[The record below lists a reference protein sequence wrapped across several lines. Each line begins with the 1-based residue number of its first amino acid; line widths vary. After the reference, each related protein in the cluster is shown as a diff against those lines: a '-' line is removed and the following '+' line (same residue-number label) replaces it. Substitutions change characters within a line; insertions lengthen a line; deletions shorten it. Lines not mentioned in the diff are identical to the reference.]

1 MPGFDGQGPGNQVQ
15 DDEQNMIN
23 QDELK
28 QFLTAANQA
37 GYAGGDESKEI
48 KETDGSKTIIF
59 ESGDWKSHDNFFGG
73 EPYGGRTIV
82 FYQNQPVWLMVYYG
96 WVIDGAEL
104 KPIYTA
110 LRNALKQMPSEAPY
124 RGPQN
129 YSEDNFVYANSW
141 SGTVE
146 RFSGEEQILSNNKLV
161 YRANYMGG
169 LVDQIKE

>member
-1 MPGFDGQGPGNQVQ
+1 
-15 DDEQNMIN
+15 MIN
-23 QDELK
+23 QEELK
-28 QFLTAANQA
+28 EFLLAANQA
-37 GYAGGDESKEI
+37 GYASGDETKEI

-82 FYQNQPVWLMVYYG
+82 SYQNHPIWLMVYYG
-96 WVIDGAEL
+96 WVIENAEL
-104 KPIYTA
+104 SPIYGV
-110 LRNALKQMPSEAPY
+110 LRNALKQMSTEAPF

-129 YSEDNFVYANSW
+129 YSENSFNYTNGW
-141 SGTVE
+141 MGTLE
-146 RFSGEEQILSNNKLV
+146 RFSGEEQILSNGKLV